1 MAKFY
6 VALAENKVYPM
17 PDSNKVFVKFGK
29 TRHTDAADRFDESVD
44 DGYDKNY
51 YDWDF
56 KIKFS
61 KYGTDQEVT
70 DLESYW
76 LNEQFPYDG
85 YTKVWV
91 EQYLGC
97 DDGHKYK
104 DVSGITEL
112 RLLTKKQYAWV
123 LRQCYDSLTP
133 EEVQAKE
140 ARRKKYAVTN

>member
-6 VALAENKVYPM
+6 VAECINLVYPM
-17 PDSNKVFVKFGK
+17 PDSDKVLVKFGK
-29 TRHTDAADRFDESVD
+29 THHTDAANRFDKSVD

-51 YDWDF
+51 LDWDI

-91 EQYLGC
+91 EDYLGV
-97 DDGHKYK
+97 DDRNKYK
-104 DVSGITEL
+104 DNTGITEL
-112 RLLTKKQYAWV
+112 RLLTRKQFNWV

-133 EEVQAKE
+133 EEIAAKE
-140 ARRKKYAVTN
+140 ERKKKYVA